1 MKLLL
6 SENQVSQ
13 AESTSETLKCD
24 VLHVR
29 TSGTLSSY
37 IEIYIY
43 EKTQLWVRNEK
54 SNLESTSMLRSLL
67 FLAIFPRT
75 SSFAFQS
82 PALHRTFASSLLI
95 LSSVEANQGKND
107 MEYYRKDGVRMDFNP
122 YAKGMAE
129 KYGLPGSTDPEGFD
143 PYADTVGPGIY
154 GGSVQRD
161 AEGNIVIGEQ
171 YQNHNNRPGPV
182 YDGKGYSLMG
192 RAIHAGPEK
201 VAEILADYPDLKE
214 EITTGGARPL
224 HMCGMS
230 QKGQLSTQVLV
241 DAKADI
247 FSQDTYGYTA
257 LHRMASNNLAVG
269 GEVLVRAGHDPN
281 LKMEGA
287 DSTPIE
293 IARRSRAIQFLM
305 KMQELGHYD

>member
-1 MKLLL
+1 MIK
-6 SENQVSQ
+6 
-13 AESTSETLKCD
+13 
-24 VLHVR
+24 
-29 TSGTLSSY
+29 
-37 IEIYIY
+37 
-43 EKTQLWVRNEK
+43 
-54 SNLESTSMLRSLL
+54 SLL
-67 FLAIFPRT
+67 YFAILPQ
-75 SSFAFQS
+75 SFS
-82 PALHRTFASSLLI
+82 LLRGHPALHRGFVFSLVHLHS
-95 LSSVEANQGKND
+95 LNAEQEQTS

-122 YAKGMAE
+122 YAEGMAE

-161 AEGNIVIGEQ
+161 GEGNIIIGEQ

-182 YDGKGYSLMG
+182 YDGKGYSFMG

-201 VAEILADYPDLKE
+201 VAEILAHHPELKE
-214 EITTGGARPL
+214 EISTGGARPL

-230 QKGQLSTQVLV
+230 KKGQLSTQALV

-247 FSQDTYGYTA
+247 YSQDTYGYTA
-257 LHRMASNNLAVG
+257 LHRMASNNLEIG

-305 KMQELGHYD
+305 KMQELGYYD